1 MKLSQLRMCD
11 NCDGPVKQIFYV
23 VRLSLAA
30 VSPNA
35 FNQVA
40 GLTQMYGGALGL
52 AEVMAPDAD
61 VVKIA
66 GDEDKALMKEL
77 LICQECYM
85 TKPLDLPILAEK
97 RTLGALLPKE
107 KGNG

>member
-1 MKLSQLRMCD
+1 MCD
-11 NCDGPVKQIFYV
+11 NCGGLVKQIFYV
-23 VRLSLAA
+23 VRTSLAV

-40 GLTQMYGGALGL
+40 GLTQMFGGRLGL

-66 GDEDKALMKEL
+66 GDEDKRLMTEL
-77 LICQECYM
+77 LICQDCYM
-85 TKPLDLPILAEK
+85 TKSLDLPILVEK
-97 RTLGALLPKE
+97 RTSGALLPKE
-107 KGNG
+107 SKTW